1 MSSTTDRPGGSE
13 DPFAVAEALQSVVRD
28 TAAVDRE
35 RPGPAPEDRPTEA
48 IPAGDRPG
56 GEGTGDDSGEDG
68 RRDTVIVDDAM
79 LGRRETVRVP
89 IQRRPARRGRGAP
102 LPVAALFAT
111 LWAAL
116 LTYLPVAVVI
126 GLARTLEGSGGLVAA
141 AHAGLAGWL
150 LGHGVP
156 IGTSIGPLA
165 LTPLLLTVLIV
176 WRLNR
181 AGLHVTRAIGA
192 RHSGSFG
199 RALVV
204 AVAVGTA
211 YTLIGILAAQ
221 LTDGRG
227 TGIST
232 GRAAAHFLA
241 LGVAGA
247 LLGAL
252 RGTGAVSTLA
262 RRVPPALR
270 HGIRTGLVA
279 AFLIVGAG
287 AVVGGLAVALGGAQ
301 AAEIIAN
308 YRTGVAGQAGI
319 TLLSIGYA
327 VNASIWVAAY
337 LLGPGFA
344 IGTDSAVR
352 LTEVTLGP
360 PPMVPLIAGLPEG
373 PLGAAGT
380 VLLALPVIAGAVAG
394 WTLTQRLRFGRE
406 SAWRATRRKSK
417 GKVTVADVEPPWLL
431 VVTSSLLAGPVAGLV
446 LAGLAWAS
454 GGALGSGRLS
464 VIGPEPVQTG
474 IVAAIVVAV
483 AVTLGAAA
491 TRAFRR
497 R

>member
-1 MSSTTDRPGGSE
+1 MPSTTDRPGGSD

-28 TAAVDRE
+28 TAAVERE

-56 GEGTGDDSGEDG
+56 SDGPGEID
-68 RRDTVIVDDAM
+68 RRDTVVVDDAM

-89 IQRRPARRGRGAP
+89 IQRRPPPSGRGAP

-111 LWAAL
+111 VWAAL
-116 LTYLPVAVVI
+116 LTYLPVAGVI

-156 IGTSIGPLA
+156 IGTSIGPLGLA
-165 LTPLLLTVLIV
+165 PLLLTVLIV

-192 RHSGSFG
+192 RRSGSFG
-199 RALVV
+199 RALLV

-227 TGIST
+227 TAVST
-232 GRAAAHFLA
+232 GRAASHFLV
-241 LGVAGA
+241 LGIAGA

-262 RRVPPALR
+262 RRLPPALR

-319 TLLSIGYA
+319 TLISIGYA
-327 VNASIWVAAY
+327 VNASIWVSAY

-344 IGTDSAVR
+344 IGTDTAVR

-373 PLGAAGT
+373 PIGTAGT

-431 VVTSSLLAGPVAGLV
+431 VVGASLLAGPVAGLV

-454 GGALGSGRLS
+454 SGPLGSGRLS
-464 VIGPEPVQTG
+464 VIGPDPVQTG
-474 IVAAIVVAV
+474 IVAAIVVAG
-483 AVTLGAAA
+483 AVSLGAAA

-497 R
+497 G

>member
-28 TAAVDRE
+28 TAALDRE
-35 RPGPAPEDRPTEA
+35 RPAPPPEDRPTEA
-48 IPAGDRPG
+48 IPAGERPG
-56 GEGTGDDSGEDG
+56 SEDD

-89 IQRRPARRGRGAP
+89 TQRRPAPGRGAP

-111 LWAAL
+111 VWAAL
-116 LTYLPVAVVI
+116 LTYLPVAAVI
-126 GLARTLEGSGGLVAA
+126 GLARTLEGAGGLVAA

-165 LTPLLLTVLIV
+165 LAPLLLTVLIV

-192 RHSGSFG
+192 RRSGSFAK
-199 RALVV
+199 ALLV

-211 YTLIGILAAQ
+211 YTLIGVLAAQ

-227 TGIST
+227 TQIST
-232 GRAAAHFLA
+232 ARAASHFLA
-241 LGVAGA
+241 LGLAGA

-262 RRVPPALR
+262 RRLPPALR

-279 AFLIVGAG
+279 AFLVVGAG

-319 TLLSIGYA
+319 TLISVGYA
-327 VNASIWVAAY
+327 VNATIWVAAY

-394 WTLTQRLRFGRE
+394 WTLTQRLRFGRDN
-406 SAWRATRRKSK
+406 AWRATRRTGA
-417 GKVTVADVEPPWLL
+417 GKVTAAAEPPWPL
-431 VVTSSLLAGPVAGLV
+431 VIMSGLLAGPVAGLV

-464 VIGPEPVQTG
+464 RIGPDPIQTG